1 MELVIITAIILFI
14 VTYTK
19 MVNVDEI
26 FDENGKVVHA
36 LKEKDYDFYA
46 MAKYGG
52 DVDINKLFNKRLK
65 NTGFVT
71 VIVVIFLVF
80 NFSIINLIIGLILI
94 GVIYKSDYSN
104 LKSFY
109 KKHLQQIDQ
118 LLPYYLKSIEILAQ
132 HYTIPVAISKSINT
146 APEVFKSGLRK
157 MITKIDSGDSSID
170 PYMDFAKEFPV
181 RDSMRMMRLLY
192 RLSIGAQENKQ
203 EQLLTFSKSVSSL
216 QNKSREKMY
225 AGRLKKMENKTLVM
239 LVATGGGTMVVIIF
253 AMLMMMFSWK
263 NNVK

>member
-1 MELVIITAIILFI
+1 MELIIITAIALF
-14 VTYTK
+14 VVFYTK
-19 MVNVDEI
+19 MVD
-26 FDENGKVVHA
+26 FDELFTSDGKLGKV
-36 LKEKDYDFYA
+36 LKEKDYEFYA
-46 MAKYGG
+46 TAKYGSNT
-52 DVDINKLFNKRLK
+52 DLNYLFNRRIK
-65 NTGFVT
+65 NTGFVL
-71 VIVVIFLVF
+71 VIAVIFLLF
-80 NFSIINLIIGLILI
+80 NFTIINLIVAIIL
-94 GVIYKSDYSN
+94 VILVYKSDYMN
-104 LKSFY
+104 LKSYY
-109 KKHLQQIDQ
+109 KKNLQQIDQ

-146 APEVFKSGLRK
+146 APDVFKNGLRK
-157 MITKIDSGDSSID
+157 MIAKIDAGDSSID

-239 LVATGGGTMVVIIF
+239 LVATGGGTMVVILF
-253 AMLMMMFSWK
+253 AMMMMLFGE
-263 NNVK
+263 

>member
-1 MELVIITAIILFI
+1 MELIIIAAIVLFV

-19 MVNVDEI
+19 MVDVEELFTKNE
-26 FDENGKVVHA
+26 KVVSV

-52 DVDINKLFNKRLK
+52 DVDINQLFNKRIK
-65 NTGFVT
+65 NTGYII
-71 VIVVIFLVF
+71 IVGLLVLLF
-80 NFSIINLIIGLILI
+80 NFTVVNLIAISLIV
-94 GVIYKSDYSN
+94 GFAYKSDYTN
-104 LKSFY
+104 LKSYY

-132 HYTIPVAISKSINT
+132 HYTIPVAISRSINS

-157 MITKIDSGDSSID
+157 MIAKIDSGDSTID
-170 PYMDFAKEFPV
+170 PYMQFAEEFPV

-203 EQLLTFSKSVSSL
+203 EQLLVFSKSVSSL

-225 AGRLKKMENKTLVM
+225 AARLKKMENKTLVM
-239 LVATGGGTMVVIIF
+239 LVVTGGGTMVVVLL
-253 AMLMMMFSWK
+253 AMMMMMF
-263 NNVK
+263 

>member
-1 MELVIITAIILFI
+1 MELIIISAIVLF
-14 VTYTK
+14 VVLQTK
-19 MVNVDEI
+19 MVDTDEL
-26 FDENGKVVHA
+26 FDSNGKLMSM
-36 LKEKDYDFYA
+36 LKEKDYEFFA

-52 DVDINKLFNKRLK
+52 DVHINALFNKRIK
-65 NTGFVT
+65 NAGIVLI
-71 VIVVIFLVF
+71 IVVIFLIF
-80 NFSIINLIIGLILI
+80 NFTVINLVIGALIV
-94 GVIYKSDYSN
+94 GFVFKSDYMN
-104 LKSFY
+104 LKSY
-109 KKHLQQIDQ
+109 HKKNLQHIDQ

-146 APEVFKSGLRK
+146 APEVFKSGLRR
-157 MITKIDSGDSSID
+157 MIEKIDSGDSSIN

-225 AGRLKKMENKTLVM
+225 QGRLKKMENKTLIM
-239 LVATGGGTMVVIIF
+239 LVATGGGTMVVILV
-253 AMLMMMFSWK
+253 AMMMLMLSGS
-263 NNVK
+263 

>member
-1 MELVIITAIILFI
+1 MELIIITIIVLF
-14 VTYTK
+14 VLSYTK
-19 MVNVDEI
+19 MVDFQELFTKNE
-26 FDENGKVVHA
+26 KVTSL

-52 DVDINKLFNKRLK
+52 DVDINKLFNKRIK
-65 NTGFVT
+65 NAGTAA
-71 VIVVIFLVF
+71 IVGVMFLLF
-80 NFSIINLIIGLILI
+80 NFTWINFIIVCLVIALVYRLDYTNLRT
-94 GVIYKSDYSN
+94 Y
-104 LKSFY
+104 Y

-132 HYTIPVAISKSINT
+132 HYTIPVAISRSINS

-157 MITKIDSGDSSID
+157 MIAKIDSGDSTID
-170 PYMDFAKEFPV
+170 PYMQFAEEFPV

-203 EQLLTFSKSVSSL
+203 EQLLVFSKSVSSL

-225 AGRLKKMENKTLVM
+225 AARLRKMENKTMVM
-239 LVATGGGTMVVIIF
+239 LVVTGGGTMIVILF
-253 AMLMMMFSWK
+253 AMMMMTF
-263 NNVK
+263 

>member
-1 MELVIITAIILFI
+1 MELIIITAIALF
-14 VTYTK
+14 VVFYTK
-19 MVNVDEI
+19 MVD
-26 FDENGKVVHA
+26 FDELFTSDGKLGKV
-36 LKEKDYDFYA
+36 LKEKDYEFYA
-46 MAKYGG
+46 TAKYGSNT
-52 DVDINKLFNKRLK
+52 DLNYLFNRRIK
-65 NTGFVT
+65 NTGFVL
-71 VIVVIFLVF
+71 VIAVIFLLF
-80 NFSIINLIIGLILI
+80 NFTIINLIVAIIL
-94 GVIYKSDYSN
+94 VILVYKSDYMN
-104 LKSFY
+104 LKSYY
-109 KKHLQQIDQ
+109 KKNLQQIDQ

-146 APEVFKSGLRK
+146 APDVFKNGLRK
-157 MITKIDSGDSSID
+157 MIAKIDAGDSSID

-239 LVATGGGTMVVIIF
+239 LVATGGGTMVVILF
-253 AMLMMMFSWK
+253 AMMMMLFGD
-263 NNVK
+263 

>member
-1 MELVIITAIILFI
+1 MELIIISAIVLFV

-19 MVNVDEI
+19 MVDVNEL
-26 FDENGKVVHA
+26 FNENSKLTNL
-36 LKEKDYDFYA
+36 LKEKDYEFYA

-52 DVDINKLFNKRLK
+52 DVDINYLFNRRLK
-65 NTGFVT
+65 TTGFVLILAF
-71 VIVVIFLVF
+71 VFLVF
-80 NFSIINLIIGLILI
+80 NFTIINLVVSAIIVGF
-94 GVIYKSDYSN
+94 VYKNDYLSLKKYYKRN
-104 LKSFY
+104 LQK
-109 KKHLQQIDQ
+109 IDQ

-146 APEVFKSGLRK
+146 APEIFKSGLRK
-157 MITKIDSGDSSID
+157 MIEKIDAGDSSIE

-239 LVATGGGTMVVIIF
+239 LVATGGGTMIVILM
-253 AMLMMMFSWK
+253 AMLMMMFGD
-263 NNVK
+263 